1 MLQFKRQ
8 LNHGKNLKIIQ
19 IKCENWAQS
28 PNSLAQL
35 ASYNITSRGFMASPS
50 FEASTRYEGQKAH
63 IILRLS
69 LPLGAHVI
77 HKWSCLLFPTPHL

>member
-50 FEASTRYEGQKAH
+50 FEASTRYEGQKAQ
-63 IILRLS
+63 S
-69 LPLGAHVI
+69 LEN
-77 HKWSCLLFPTPHL
+77 SCHSAAFAATWYTRTT